1 MKDLVPRP
9 IRAWIYGIAL
19 AAVPVLVY
27 TGVMEPEGAAL
38 ALPLILAILNLN
50 PDHKAEAAPYQAK
63 HAHPDET

>member
-9 IRAWIYGIAL
+9 IRAWIYGLAV
-19 AAVPVLVY
+19 AAVPLLVY

-50 PDHKAEAAPYQAK
+50 PKTEASDYQAK
-63 HAHPDET
+63 HAHHDQE

>member
-50 PDHKAEAAPYQAK
+50 PTTEASDYQAK

>member
-50 PDHKAEAAPYQAK
+50 PKTEASDYQAK

>member
-1 MKDLVPRP
+1 MKNFLPYAV
-9 IRAWIYGIAL
+9 RAWIYGIAL

-50 PDHKAEAAPYQAK
+50 PKTEGSDYQAK

>member
-38 ALPLILAILNLN
+38 ALPLILAILNLT
-50 PDHKAEAAPYQAK
+50 PKTEASDYQAK